1 MRDLRDLKTYN
12 LEELKA
18 EKQKLEGFSEEFKQK
33 KNQLIHN
40 LNVNVIVKGIEA
52 VDNEIK
58 TRFDFLKD
66 NGETG
71 GYEL

>member
-1 MRDLRDLKTYN
+1 MRDRRNLKTYN
-12 LEELKA
+12 LDELREEK
-18 EKQKLEGFSEEFKQK
+18 KMLEGFSEEFKQK

-40 LNVNVIVKGIEA
+40 LNVNVIVKGIEE
-52 VDNEIK
+52 VDEEIK

-66 NGETG
+66 NDELG